1 MIRVLLT
8 VVLVT
13 ASYAFA
19 FRPSIAGTSLFWWG
33 VALPYVPLVGLA
45 LYQMWDEGTLV
56 DKLAPR
62 WGDLSIGMLTAA
74 LLLLS
79 SWAARSMLAPA
90 ASDQQAWIFTIYLQ
104 LGDPDVLQH
113 SALLTTVLIAVAV
126 AEEIVWRG
134 MVLTDLNAR
143 LGERRGWIVT
153 AALYGACALPTLY
166 TLRDPSAGPNPL
178 LFTAAL
184 GCGLVWTFT
193 AGRVRR
199 LMPVIFSHVVFT
211 YLSAV
216 QFRLPG
222 L

>member
-1 MIRVLLT
+1 MNRVLLT

-19 FRPSIAGTSLFWWG
+19 LRPSIAGTSLFWWG
-33 VALPYVPLVGLA
+33 IALPYVPLVALA
-45 LYQMWDEGTLV
+45 LYKMWDDGTLV
-56 DKLAPR
+56 EKLFPR

-74 LLLLS
+74 LLLLC
-79 SWAARSMLAPA
+79 SWAARSILAPA
-90 ASDQQAWIFTIYLQ
+90 GSDRQAWVFHIYLQ
-104 LGDPDVLQH
+104 LGDPDVLQR
-113 SALLTTVLIAVAV
+113 SVLLTSLLVAIAA

-134 MVLTDLNAR
+134 MVLTDLNQR
-143 LGERRGWIVT
+143 LGERTGWIAT
-153 AALYGACALPTLY
+153 AALYGLCALPTLY
-166 TLRDPSAGPNPL
+166 TLRDTSAGLNPL
-178 LFTAAL
+178 LVTAAL

-193 AGRVRR
+193 AARARR
-199 LMPVIFSHVVFT
+199 LMPVIFSHAFFT